1 MPSTSYTSPFAGPDQ
16 VQKSQMST
24 AASRSSSSYGNSNMF
39 RPTPNR
45 NSPWLI
51 NSSFDPF
58 DPQRNGSALASNRNG
73 LKDASG
79 NSYTQVIEPS
89 SPQQLRQMGFGNI
102 DPALNFNQAQAGRQ
116 TSSQARNAFQDYQ
129 AEQSDMRASN
139 AFNRAHC
146 SSSLLASGQ
155 RLKINGVNAAQGF
168 EGSMSESDVY
178 LAHTARELRP
188 DTGNKRKSDE
198 DEDRARPS
206 KRFRPS

>member
-1 MPSTSYTSPFAGPDQ
+1 
-16 VQKSQMST
+16 
-24 AASRSSSSYGNSNMF
+24 
-39 RPTPNR
+39 
-45 NSPWLI
+45 
-51 NSSFDPF
+51 
-58 DPQRNGSALASNRNG
+58 
-73 LKDASG
+73 
-79 NSYTQVIEPS
+79 
-89 SPQQLRQMGFGNI
+89 MGFGNI

-129 AEQSDMRASN
+129 AEQRGSLGCDMRASN

-146 SSSLLASGQ
+146 SSSLLAGGQ
-155 RLKINGVNAAQGF
+155 RLRINGVNAAQVF

-198 DEDRARPS
+198 DEDRVRPS